1 MDTYFKRLMFKL
13 RVSRLLIRD
22 SAAISP
28 DPGFYYVMKQDP
40 PLRNCSSEI
49 AYPRFKK
56 KKKKVILNVDVT
68 NSVFLYY
75 QYPRQMED
83 FLYLQPAIAF

>member
-13 RVSRLLIRD
+13 RVSCLLIRD

-28 DPGFYYVMKQDP
+28 DPGFYYVMEQDP
-40 PLRNCSSEI
+40 PLMNCSSEI
-49 AYPRFKK
+49 TYPRFKK
-56 KKKKVILNVDVT
+56 KKKKAILNVNVT

-75 QYPRQMED
+75 QYPRHTED
-83 FLYLQPAIAF
+83 FLYF